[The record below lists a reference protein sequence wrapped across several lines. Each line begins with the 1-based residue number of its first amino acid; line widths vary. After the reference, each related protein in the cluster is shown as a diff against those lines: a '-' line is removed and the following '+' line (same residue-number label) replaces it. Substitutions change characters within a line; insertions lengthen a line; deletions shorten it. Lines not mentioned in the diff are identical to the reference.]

1 MASSLMTLSSSYMAV
16 VIIAAI
22 VSLLVCLLTLIL
34 VHLLSR
40 RMKKLHWDNQN
51 KKLQK
56 TGFSYDEYEEVPSL
70 WDSED
75 QGGITGFFRRYI

>member
-1 MASSLMTLSSSYMAV
+1 
-16 VIIAAI
+16 
-22 VSLLVCLLTLIL
+22 
-34 VHLLSR
+34 
-40 RMKKLHWDNQN
+40 MKKLHWDNQN